1 MRNWFRIHRVEVHL
15 LTSVPYISVFFLIMS
30 SISHSVYG
38 MKTKTD
44 LSKNVTY
51 LVMQFCIQ
59 KAVIRTL
66 NGYSFILII
75 RHTDVHGEIRKYVRK
90 NQKLK
95 LS

>member
-1 MRNWFRIHRVEVHL
+1 
-15 LTSVPYISVFFLIMS
+15 
-30 SISHSVYG
+30 

-75 RHTDVHGEIRKYVRK
+75 RHTDVHGEIIKYVGK